1 MRSSQQQAISIRIIV
16 QKERQIGRLQDEVDG
31 LKKVLRD
38 QNWQDYNHDICQETG
53 NFFWLR

>member
-38 QNWQDYNHDICQETG
+38 QNWQDHNPDICQETG
-53 NFFWLR
+53 NFFWLC